1 VSEIERLVFFNQYAR
16 GCGIMNSSF
25 DDWMDANY
33 QRVVREEKGSC
44 FHRTYYITYV
54 PKSDKVTPFVS
65 VEPKLSVRRVMVAA
79 VSMSLL
85 IVCGFLV
92 LA

>member
-1 VSEIERLVFFNQYAR
+1 
-16 GCGIMNSSF
+16 MNSSF

-44 FHRTYYITYV
+44 FQKTYYITYV
-54 PKSDKVTPFVS
+54 PKSDQVTPFVS
-65 VEPKLSVRRVMVAA
+65 VEPKPSVPRMMVA
-79 VSMSLL
+79 SLSISLL